1 MLTREDLTSERI
13 DRIVAD
19 ARAAGY
25 DFFLSSP
32 EREASLNEALLNRPA
47 GEETWVFAYGSLMWN
62 PALEYAEVQPCRVEG
77 WRRSFCFWTPMGRGT
92 PELPGLML
100 ALADGGACEGIAY
113 RLSPELVRQELGLLW
128 NREMLAGLYKPRWV
142 PTQLRDGRTVSA
154 VTFVVET
161 GHCQYCGDLPI
172 ERAAYHI
179 AFAEGR
185 RGACREYLL
194 NTAEHARSLGIHD
207 PYLEELVQRVTRLR
221 EQPASLSAPPML
233 PLHALAK

>member
-1 MLTREDLTSERI
+1 
-13 DRIVAD
+13 
-19 ARAAGY
+19 
-25 DFFLSSP
+25 
-32 EREASLNEALLNRPA
+32 
-47 GEETWVFAYGSLMWN
+47 
-62 PALEYAEVQPCRVEG
+62 
-77 WRRSFCFWTPMGRGT
+77 MGRGT

-100 ALADGGACEGIAY
+100 ALADGGECEGIAY
-113 RLSPELVRQELGLLW
+113 RLSPGLERQELGLLW
-128 NREMLAGLYKPRWV
+128 NREMLAGVYKPRWV
-142 PTQLRDGRTVSA
+142 PTKLRDGRTVSA

-207 PYLEELVQRVTRLR
+207 PYLEELVTRVVRLR
-221 EQPASLSAPPML
+221 EEQVPAT
-233 PLHALAK
+233 ALA

>member
-13 DRIVAD
+13 DQIVAD

-25 DFFLSSP
+25 HFFLSSP
-32 EREASLNEALLNRPA
+32 EREASLNAALLDHPP
-47 GEETWVFAYGSLMWN
+47 GEETWIFAYGSLMWN
-62 PALEYAEVQPCRVEG
+62 PALDYVEVQPCRVEG

-100 ALADGGACEGIAY
+100 ALADGGQCEGIAY
-113 RLSPELVRQELGLLW
+113 RLSPGLERQELGLLW
-128 NREMLAGLYKPRWV
+128 NREMLAGVYKPLWV
-142 PTQLRDGRTVSA
+142 PTRLRDGRTVSA

-172 ERAAYHI
+172 ERAVYHI

-185 RGACREYLL
+185 RGACREYLI

-207 PYLEELVQRVTRLR
+207 PYLEELVERVVRLR
-221 EQPASLSAPPML
+221 EEQASDTAV
-233 PLHALAK
+233 A